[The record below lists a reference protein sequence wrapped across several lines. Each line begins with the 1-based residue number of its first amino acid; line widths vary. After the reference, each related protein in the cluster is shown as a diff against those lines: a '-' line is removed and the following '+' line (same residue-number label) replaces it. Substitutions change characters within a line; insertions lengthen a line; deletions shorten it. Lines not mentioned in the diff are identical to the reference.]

1 MNTVKMSIVRWMRAT
16 LGVAGLTVLASSC
29 IALDGALF
37 SSDDVCGNGVVQEAE
52 QCDDGND
59 RDDDGCIEC
68 QLAFCGDG
76 YLLAGIEKCDPG
88 IDASCPASC
97 VTCGD
102 GLLNSGEEC
111 DDANLSNEDSCLN
124 DCTAARCG
132 DGFIK
137 EGGEECDDGNASNE
151 DGCLADCNLARC
163 GDGFINPGVEAC
175 DDGNDVDTDD
185 CVSCRNATCGDGFVR
200 AGAEACDD
208 GNEFNDD
215 SCLVGCVVATCGD
228 GFVWSKDGGDEQCD
242 LLPVINQD
250 DCDAYCHWCDC
261 TGMRYAPGCF
271 WSCD

>member
-52 QCDDGND
+52 Q
-59 RDDDGCIEC
+59 
-68 QLAFCGDG
+68 
-76 YLLAGIEKCDPG
+76 
-88 IDASCPASC
+88 
-97 VTCGD
+97 
-102 GLLNSGEEC
+102 
-111 DDANLSNEDSCLN
+111 
-124 DCTAARCG
+124 
-132 DGFIK
+132 
-137 EGGEECDDGNASNE
+137 
-151 DGCLADCNLARC
+151 
-163 GDGFINPGVEAC
+163 
-175 DDGNDVDTDD
+175 
-185 CVSCRNATCGDGFVR
+185 
-200 AGAEACDD
+200 CDD